1 MINMAETKAQKIKS
15 DKETIIDMEPV
26 KEVSNKNNYKNP
38 AFFISFI
45 TLVSTIT
52 ILSWI
57 ILYQIPKLSEAETN
71 RVNIIIKEIEKD
83 NKKDNKFVV
92 LTEEIKKIKS
102 QISEISN
109 NKNEVTSEEFKN
121 LSSLV
126 MSLKDELKLIKNKQ
140 IPQEIGNKNLDYQKN
155 INVNYKKNPD
165 SSVQNNFSSR
175 SVSLK
180 RKEAGL
186 ILETQIII
194 DKLLAREDL
203 ASTSNEQ
210 INLNELDFL
219 SRLKNYLAGFF
230 KLRQYSENSTPRA
243 IITKAEMELK
253 NGNLNKC
260 LKLLKTLP
268 DNWKRSINEFI
279 INTEIHL
286 NKEIKVTE

>member
-1 MINMAETKAQKIKS
+1 MAETKAQKIKS

-45 TLVSTIT
+45 TLVFTIT

-83 NKKDNKFVV
+83 NKKDNKFVI

-126 MSLKDELKLIKNKQ
+126 MSLKDELKLITSKK
-140 IPQEIGNKNLDYQKN
+140 IPQEIDNENLDYQN
-155 INVNYKKNPD
+155 NNVSHKKNLD
-165 SSVQNNFSSR
+165 LTVQNDFSSS

-194 DKLLAREDL
+194 DKLLTREDL
-203 ASTSNEQ
+203 SSTSNEQ

>member
-1 MINMAETKAQKIKS
+1 MAETKAQKIKS

-26 KEVSNKNNYKNP
+26 KEESNKSDYKNP
-38 AFFISFI
+38 AFLISFI
-45 TLVSTIT
+45 TLVLTIT

-57 ILYQIPKLSEAETN
+57 ILYHIPKLSEAETN

-83 NKKDNKFVV
+83 NKKNNKFVV

-102 QISEISN
+102 QILEISN
-109 NKNEVTSEEFKN
+109 NKNEVTSEDFKN

-126 MSLKDELKLIKNKQ
+126 MSLKDELKLITNKK
-140 IPQEIGNKNLDYQKN
+140 IPQEVDNKNLDHQKN
-155 INVNYKKNPD
+155 NTVNYNKNLD
-165 SSVQNNFSSR
+165 SSVQNNFSSS

-180 RKEAGL
+180 RKQASL

-210 INLNELDFL
+210 INVNELDLL

-230 KLRQYSENSTPRA
+230 KLRQYSNNSTPRA
-243 IITKAEMELK
+243 IITKAETELK
-253 NGNLNKC
+253 NGNLSQC

-268 DNWKRSINEFI
+268 DNWKRPINEFI
-279 INTEIHL
+279 IKTEIYL
-286 NKEIKVTE
+286 NRTIKVTE

>member
-1 MINMAETKAQKIKS
+1 MAETKAQKIKS

-26 KEVSNKNNYKNP
+26 KEESNKSDYKNP
-38 AFFISFI
+38 AFLISFI
-45 TLVSTIT
+45 TLVLTIT

-57 ILYQIPKLSEAETN
+57 ILYHIPKLSEAETN

-83 NKKDNKFVV
+83 NKKNNKFVV

-102 QISEISN
+102 QILEISN
-109 NKNEVTSEEFKN
+109 NKNEVTSEDFKN
-121 LSSLV
+121 LSSSV
-126 MSLKDELKLIKNKQ
+126 MSLKDELKLITNKK
-140 IPQEIGNKNLDYQKN
+140 IPQEVDNKNLDYQKN
-155 INVNYKKNPD
+155 NTVNYNKNLD
-165 SSVQNNFSSR
+165 SSVQNNFSSS

-180 RKEAGL
+180 RKQASL

-210 INLNELDFL
+210 INVNELDLL

-230 KLRQYSENSTPRA
+230 KLRQYSNNSTPRA
-243 IITKAEMELK
+243 IITKAETELK
-253 NGNLNKC
+253 NGNLDKC

-268 DNWKRSINEFI
+268 DNWKKPINEFI
-279 INTEIHL
+279 INTEIHI
-286 NKEIKVTE
+286 NKTIKEVE

>member
-1 MINMAETKAQKIKS
+1 MAETKAQKIKS

-26 KEVSNKNNYKNP
+26 KEVSNKNNFKNP
-38 AFFISFI
+38 VFFMSFI
-45 TLVSTIT
+45 TLVLTIT

-57 ILYQIPKLSEAETN
+57 ILYYIPKLSEAETN
-71 RVNIIIKEIEKD
+71 RVNIIIKKIEKD
-83 NKKDNKFVV
+83 NKKDNKSVV
-92 LTEEIKKIKS
+92 LIEEIKKIKN
-102 QISEISN
+102 QILEISN
-109 NKNEVTSEEFKN
+109 NKNEITFEEFKN

-126 MSLKDELKLIKNKQ
+126 LSLKDELKLIKNKQ
-140 IPQEIGNKNLDYQKN
+140 IPQETGNKNLDY
-155 INVNYKKNPD
+155 KKKPD
-165 SSVQNNFSSR
+165 LSVQNNFSSR

>member
-1 MINMAETKAQKIKS
+1 MAETKAQKIKS

-26 KEVSNKNNYKNP
+26 KEESNKSDYKNP
-38 AFFISFI
+38 AFLISFI
-45 TLVSTIT
+45 TLVLTIT

-57 ILYQIPKLSEAETN
+57 ILYQIPKLSEVETN
-71 RVNIIIKEIEKD
+71 RVNNIIREIEKD
-83 NKKDNKFVV
+83 NKKDNKFVI

-109 NKNEVTSEEFKN
+109 NKNEVTSEDFKN
-121 LSSLV
+121 LSSSV
-126 MSLKDELKLIKNKQ
+126 MSLKDELKLITNKK
-140 IPQEIGNKNLDYQKN
+140 IPQEVDNKNLDYQKN
-155 INVNYKKNPD
+155 NTVNYNKNLD
-165 SSVQNNFSSR
+165 SSVQNNFSSS

-180 RKEAGL
+180 RKQASL

-210 INLNELDFL
+210 INVNELDLL

-230 KLRQYSENSTPRA
+230 KLRQYSNNSTPRA
-243 IITKAEMELK
+243 IITKAETELK
-253 NGNLNKC
+253 NGNLSQC

-268 DNWKRSINEFI
+268 DNWKRPINEFI
-279 INTEIHL
+279 IKTEIYL
-286 NKEIKVTE
+286 NRTIKVTE

>member
-1 MINMAETKAQKIKS
+1 MAETKAQKIKS

-26 KEVSNKNNYKNP
+26 KEESNKSDYKNP
-38 AFFISFI
+38 AFLISFI
-45 TLVSTIT
+45 TLVLTIT

-57 ILYQIPKLSEAETN
+57 ILYHIPKLSEAETN

-83 NKKDNKFVV
+83 NKKNNKFVV

-102 QISEISN
+102 QILEISN
-109 NKNEVTSEEFKN
+109 NKNEVTSEDFKN

-126 MSLKDELKLIKNKQ
+126 MSLKDELKLITNKK
-140 IPQEIGNKNLDYQKN
+140 IPQEVDNENLDYQKN
-155 INVNYKKNPD
+155 NTVNYNKNHD
-165 SSVQNNFSSR
+165 SSVQNNFSSS

-180 RKEAGL
+180 RKQASL

-210 INLNELDFL
+210 INVNELDLL
-219 SRLKNYLAGFF
+219 SRFKNYLAGFF
-230 KLRQYSENSTPRA
+230 KLRQYSNNSTPRA
-243 IITKAEMELK
+243 IITKAETELK
-253 NGNLNKC
+253 NGNLSQC

-268 DNWKRSINEFI
+268 DNWKRPINEFI
-279 INTEIHL
+279 IKTEIYL
-286 NKEIKVTE
+286 NRTIKVTE

>member
-1 MINMAETKAQKIKS
+1 MAETKAQKIKS

-45 TLVSTIT
+45 TLVLTIT

-102 QISEISN
+102 QILEISN

-126 MSLKDELKLIKNKQ
+126 MSLKDELKLITNKK
-140 IPQEIGNKNLDYQKN
+140 IPQENDNENLDYQN
-155 INVNYKKNPD
+155 NNVSHKKNLD
-165 SSVQNNFSSR
+165 LTVQNDFSSS

-194 DKLLAREDL
+194 DKLLKREDL
-203 ASTSNEQ
+203 SSTSNEQ
-210 INLNELDFL
+210 ININELDFL

-230 KLRQYSENSTPRA
+230 KLRQYSNNSTPRA
-243 IITKAEMELK
+243 IITKAETELK
-253 NGNLNKC
+253 NGNLDKC

-268 DNWKRSINEFI
+268 DNWKKSINEFI
-279 INTEIHL
+279 INTEIHI
-286 NKEIKVTE
+286 NKTIKAVE

>member
-1 MINMAETKAQKIKS
+1 MAETKAQKIKS
-15 DKETIIDMEPV
+15 DKDTIIDMEPV
-26 KEVSNKNNYKNP
+26 KEVSNKNYYKNP

-45 TLVSTIT
+45 TLVLTIT

-102 QISEISN
+102 QILEISN
-109 NKNEVTSEEFKN
+109 NKNVVTFEEFKN

-126 MSLKDELKLIKNKQ
+126 ISLKDELKLIAQKK
-140 IPQEIGNKNLDYQKN
+140 IPQVIDNKNLDYLKN
-155 INVNYKKNPD
+155 SNVNYNKNID
-165 SSVQNNFSSR
+165 ASVQNNLSSS

-194 DKLLAREDL
+194 DKLLKREDL
-203 ASTSNEQ
+203 SSTSNEQ
-210 INLNELDFL
+210 ININELDFL

-230 KLRQYSENSTPRA
+230 KLRQYSNNSTPRA
-243 IITKAEMELK
+243 IITKAETELK
-253 NGNLNKC
+253 NGNLDKC

-268 DNWKRSINEFI
+268 DNWKKPINEFI
-279 INTEIHL
+279 INTEIHI
-286 NKEIKVTE
+286 NKTIKAVE

>member
-1 MINMAETKAQKIKS
+1 M
-15 DKETIIDMEPV
+15 
-26 KEVSNKNNYKNP
+26 
-38 AFFISFI
+38 
-45 TLVSTIT
+45 
-52 ILSWI
+52 
-57 ILYQIPKLSEAETN
+57 
-71 RVNIIIKEIEKD
+71 
-83 NKKDNKFVV
+83 
-92 LTEEIKKIKS
+92 
-102 QISEISN
+102 
-109 NKNEVTSEEFKN
+109 TSEEFKN

-140 IPQEIGNKNLDYQKN
+140 IPQEIGNKNLDY
-155 INVNYKKNPD
+155 KKNPV
-165 SSVQNNFSSR
+165 SSIQNNFSSR

>member
-1 MINMAETKAQKIKS
+1 MAETKAQKIKS

-45 TLVSTIT
+45 TLVLTIT

-57 ILYQIPKLSEAETN
+57 ILYHIPKLSEAETN

-83 NKKDNKFVV
+83 NKKNNKFVV

-102 QISEISN
+102 QILEISN
-109 NKNEVTSEEFKN
+109 NKNEVTSEDFKN
-121 LSSLV
+121 LSSSV
-126 MSLKDELKLIKNKQ
+126 MSLKDELKLITNKK
-140 IPQEIGNKNLDYQKN
+140 IPQEVDNKNLDYQKN
-155 INVNYKKNPD
+155 NTVNYNKNLD
-165 SSVQNNFSSR
+165 SSVQNNFSSS

-180 RKEAGL
+180 RKQASL

-210 INLNELDFL
+210 INVNELDLL

-230 KLRQYSENSTPRA
+230 KLRQYSNNSTPRA
-243 IITKAEMELK
+243 IITKAETELK
-253 NGNLNKC
+253 NGNLSQC

-268 DNWKRSINEFI
+268 DNWKRPINEFI
-279 INTEIHL
+279 IKTEIYL
-286 NKEIKVTE
+286 NRTIKVTE

>member
-1 MINMAETKAQKIKS
+1 MAETKAQKIKS

-26 KEVSNKNNYKNP
+26 KEESNKSDYKNP
-38 AFFISFI
+38 AFLISFI
-45 TLVSTIT
+45 TLVLTIT

-57 ILYQIPKLSEAETN
+57 ILYHIPKLSEAETN

-83 NKKDNKFVV
+83 NKKNNKFVV

-102 QISEISN
+102 QILEISN
-109 NKNEVTSEEFKN
+109 NKNEVTSEDFKN
-121 LSSLV
+121 LSSSV
-126 MSLKDELKLIKNKQ
+126 MSLKDELKLITNKK
-140 IPQEIGNKNLDYQKN
+140 IPQEVDNKNLDYQKN
-155 INVNYKKNPD
+155 NTVNYNKNLDP
-165 SSVQNNFSSR
+165 SVQNNFSSS

-180 RKEAGL
+180 RKQASL

-210 INLNELDFL
+210 INVNELDLL

-230 KLRQYSENSTPRA
+230 KLRQYSNNSTPRA
-243 IITKAEMELK
+243 IITKAETELK
-253 NGNLNKC
+253 NGNLSQC

-268 DNWKRSINEFI
+268 DNWKRPINEFI
-279 INTEIHL
+279 IKTEIYL
-286 NKEIKVTE
+286 NRTIKVTE

>member
-1 MINMAETKAQKIKS
+1 MAQTKAQKIKS

-45 TLVSTIT
+45 TLVFTIT

-83 NKKDNKFVV
+83 NKKDNKFVI

-140 IPQEIGNKNLDYQKN
+140 IPQEIGNKNLDY
-155 INVNYKKNPD
+155 KKNPV
-165 SSVQNNFSSR
+165 SSIQNNFSSR

>member
-1 MINMAETKAQKIKS
+1 MAETKAQKIKS

-45 TLVSTIT
+45 TLVFTIT

-83 NKKDNKFVV
+83 NKKDNKFVI

-126 MSLKDELKLIKNKQ
+126 MFLKDELKLIKNKQ
-140 IPQEIGNKNLDYQKN
+140 IPQEIGNKNLDY
-155 INVNYKKNPD
+155 KKNPV
-165 SSVQNNFSSR
+165 SSIQNNFSSR

>member
-45 TLVSTIT
+45 TLVFTIT

-83 NKKDNKFVV
+83 NKKDNKFVL

-140 IPQEIGNKNLDYQKN
+140 IPQEIGNKNLDY
-155 INVNYKKNPD
+155 KKNPV
-165 SSVQNNFSSR
+165 SSIQNNFSSR

-279 INTEIHL
+279 INTEIYL
-286 NKEIKVTE
+286 NKEIKAVE

>member
-1 MINMAETKAQKIKS
+1 MAETKAQKIKS

-45 TLVSTIT
+45 TLVLTIT

-83 NKKDNKFVV
+83 NKKDNKFVF

-102 QISEISN
+102 QILEISN

-126 MSLKDELKLIKNKQ
+126 MSLKDELKLITNKK
-140 IPQEIGNKNLDYQKN
+140 IPQENDNENLDYQN
-155 INVNYKKNPD
+155 NNVSHKKNLD
-165 SSVQNNFSSR
+165 LTVQNDFSSS

-194 DKLLAREDL
+194 DKLLKREDL
-203 ASTSNEQ
+203 SSTSNEQ
-210 INLNELDFL
+210 ININELDFL

-230 KLRQYSENSTPRA
+230 KLRQYSNNSTPRA
-243 IITKAEMELK
+243 IITKAETELK
-253 NGNLNKC
+253 NGNLDKC

-268 DNWKRSINEFI
+268 DNWKKSINEFI
-279 INTEIHL
+279 INTEIHI
-286 NKEIKVTE
+286 NKTITAVE

>member
-1 MINMAETKAQKIKS
+1 MAETKAQKIKS

-26 KEVSNKNNYKNP
+26 KEVSNKNNFKNP
-38 AFFISFI
+38 AIFISLI
-45 TLVSTIT
+45 TLVLTIT

-57 ILYQIPKLSEAETN
+57 ILYYIPKLSEAETN
-71 RVNIIIKEIEKD
+71 RVNIIIKKIEKD
-83 NKKDNKFVV
+83 NKKDNKPVV
-92 LTEEIKKIKS
+92 LTEEIKKIKN
-102 QISEISN
+102 QILEISN
-109 NKNEVTSEEFKN
+109 NKNEITFEEFKN

-126 MSLKDELKLIKNKQ
+126 LSLKDELKLIKNKQ

-279 INTEIHL
+279 INTEIYL
-286 NKEIKVTE
+286 NKEIKAVE

>member
-1 MINMAETKAQKIKS
+1 MAETKAQKIKS

-26 KEVSNKNNYKNP
+26 KEVSNKNNFKNP
-38 AFFISFI
+38 AFFMSFI
-45 TLVSTIT
+45 TLVLTIT

-57 ILYQIPKLSEAETN
+57 ILYYIPKLSEAETN
-71 RVNIIIKEIEKD
+71 RVNIIIKKIEKD
-83 NKKDNKFVV
+83 NKKDDKSVV
-92 LTEEIKKIKS
+92 LTEEIKKIKN
-102 QISEISN
+102 QILEISN
-109 NKNEVTSEEFKN
+109 NKNEITFEEFKN

-126 MSLKDELKLIKNKQ
+126 LSLKDELKLIKNKQ
-140 IPQEIGNKNLDYQKN
+140 IPQETGNKNLDY
-155 INVNYKKNPD
+155 KKKPD
-165 SSVQNNFSSR
+165 LSVQNNFSSR

-203 ASTSNEQ
+203 ASTSNKQ

>member
-1 MINMAETKAQKIKS
+1 MAETKAQKIKS

-26 KEVSNKNNYKNP
+26 KEVSNKNNFKNP

-45 TLVSTIT
+45 TLVFTIT

-83 NKKDNKFVV
+83 NKKDNKFVI

-109 NKNEVTSEEFKN
+109 NKNEVTSEQFKN

-140 IPQEIGNKNLDYQKN
+140 IPQEIGNKNLDY
-155 INVNYKKNPD
+155 KKNPV
-165 SSVQNNFSSR
+165 SSIQNNFSSR

-279 INTEIHL
+279 INTEIYL
-286 NKEIKVTE
+286 NKEIKAVE

>member
-1 MINMAETKAQKIKS
+1 MAETKAQKIKS

-26 KEVSNKNNYKNP
+26 KEVSNKNNFKNP

-45 TLVSTIT
+45 TLVFTIT

-83 NKKDNKFVV
+83 NKKDNKFVI

-109 NKNEVTSEEFKN
+109 NKNEVTSEQFKN

-140 IPQEIGNKNLDYQKN
+140 IPQEIGNKNLDY
-155 INVNYKKNPD
+155 KKNPV
-165 SSVQNNFSSR
+165 SSIQNNFSSR

>member
-1 MINMAETKAQKIKS
+1 MAQTNAQKIKS

-38 AFFISFI
+38 AFLISFI
-45 TLVSTIT
+45 TLVFTIT

-83 NKKDNKFVV
+83 NKKDNKFVI

-109 NKNEVTSEEFKN
+109 NKNEVTSEQFKN

-140 IPQEIGNKNLDYQKN
+140 IPQEIGNKNLDY
-155 INVNYKKNPD
+155 KKNPV
-165 SSVQNNFSSR
+165 SSIQNNFSSR

-279 INTEIHL
+279 INAEIYL
-286 NKEIKVTE
+286 NKEIKAVE

>member
-1 MINMAETKAQKIKS
+1 MAETKAQKIKS

-26 KEVSNKNNYKNP
+26 KEVSNKNNFKNP
-38 AFFISFI
+38 AIFISFI
-45 TLVSTIT
+45 TLVLTIT

-71 RVNIIIKEIEKD
+71 RVDIIIKEIEKD

-92 LTEEIKKIKS
+92 FTEEIKKIKS
-102 QISEISN
+102 QILEISN

-126 MSLKDELKLIKNKQ
+126 MSLKDELKLITNKK
-140 IPQEIGNKNLDYQKN
+140 IPQEIDNENLDYQN
-155 INVNYKKNPD
+155 NNVSHKKNLD
-165 SSVQNNFSSR
+165 LTVQNDFSSS

-194 DKLLAREDL
+194 DKLLKREDL
-203 ASTSNEQ
+203 SSTSNEQ
-210 INLNELDFL
+210 ININELDFL

-253 NGNLNKC
+253 NGNLDKC

-279 INTEIHL
+279 INTEIYL
-286 NKEIKVTE
+286 NKEIKAVE

>member
-1 MINMAETKAQKIKS
+1 MAETKAQKIKS

-45 TLVSTIT
+45 TLVFTIT

-102 QISEISN
+102 QILEISN
-109 NKNEVTSEEFKN
+109 NKNEVTSEDFKN
-121 LSSLV
+121 LSSSV
-126 MSLKDELKLIKNKQ
+126 MSLKDELKLITNKK
-140 IPQEIGNKNLDYQKN
+140 IPQEVDNKNLDYQKN
-155 INVNYKKNPD
+155 NTVNYNKNLD
-165 SSVQNNFSSR
+165 SSVQNNFSSS

-180 RKEAGL
+180 RKQASL

-210 INLNELDFL
+210 INVNELDLL

-230 KLRQYSENSTPRA
+230 KLRQYSNNSTPRA
-243 IITKAEMELK
+243 IITKAETELK
-253 NGNLNKC
+253 NGNLSQC

-268 DNWKRSINEFI
+268 DNWKRPINEFI
-279 INTEIHL
+279 IKTEIYL
-286 NKEIKVTE
+286 NRTIKVTE

>member
-1 MINMAETKAQKIKS
+1 MAETKAQKIKS

-26 KEVSNKNNYKNP
+26 KEVSNENNYKNP

-45 TLVSTIT
+45 TLVLTIT

-126 MSLKDELKLIKNKQ
+126 MSLKDELKLIAN
-140 IPQEIGNKNLDYQKN
+140 
-155 INVNYKKNPD
+155 KKN
-165 SSVQNNFSSR
+165 SSR
-175 SVSLK
+175 N
-180 RKEAGL
+180 R
-186 ILETQIII
+186 
-194 DKLLAREDL
+194 
-203 ASTSNEQ
+203 
-210 INLNELDFL
+210 
-219 SRLKNYLAGFF
+219 
-230 KLRQYSENSTPRA
+230 
-243 IITKAEMELK
+243 
-253 NGNLNKC
+253 
-260 LKLLKTLP
+260 
-268 DNWKRSINEFI
+268 
-279 INTEIHL
+279 
-286 NKEIKVTE
+286 

>member
-1 MINMAETKAQKIKS
+1 MAETKAQKIKS

-26 KEVSNKNNYKNP
+26 KEVSNKNNFKNP
-38 AFFISFI
+38 AFFMSFI
-45 TLVSTIT
+45 TLVLTIT

-57 ILYQIPKLSEAETN
+57 ILYHIPKLSEAETN

-83 NKKDNKFVV
+83 NKKNNKFVV

-102 QISEISN
+102 QILEISN
-109 NKNEVTSEEFKN
+109 NKNEVTSEDFKN
-121 LSSLV
+121 LSSSV
-126 MSLKDELKLIKNKQ
+126 MSLKDELKLITNKK
-140 IPQEIGNKNLDYQKN
+140 IPQEVDNKNLDYQKN
-155 INVNYKKNPD
+155 NTVNYNKNLD
-165 SSVQNNFSSR
+165 SSVQNNFSSS

-180 RKEAGL
+180 RKQASL

-210 INLNELDFL
+210 INVNELDLL

-230 KLRQYSENSTPRA
+230 KLRQYSNNSTPRA
-243 IITKAEMELK
+243 IITKAETELK
-253 NGNLNKC
+253 NGNLSQC

-268 DNWKRSINEFI
+268 DNWKRPINEFI
-279 INTEIHL
+279 IKTEIYL
-286 NKEIKVTE
+286 NRTIKVTE

>member
-1 MINMAETKAQKIKS
+1 MAETKAQKIKS

-45 TLVSTIT
+45 TLVLTIT

-57 ILYQIPKLSEAETN
+57 ILYHIPKLSEAETN

-83 NKKDNKFVV
+83 NKKNNKFVV

-140 IPQEIGNKNLDYQKN
+140 IPQEIGNKNLDY
-155 INVNYKKNPD
+155 KKNPV
-165 SSVQNNFSSR
+165 SSIQNNFSSR

>member
-1 MINMAETKAQKIKS
+1 MAETKAQKIKS

-45 TLVSTIT
+45 TLVFTIT

-109 NKNEVTSEEFKN
+109 NKNQVTSEEFKN

-126 MSLKDELKLIKNKQ
+126 ISLKDELKLIANKK
-140 IPQEIGNKNLDYQKN
+140 IPQEIDNENLDYQN
-155 INVNYKKNPD
+155 NNVSHKKNLD
-165 SSVQNNFSSR
+165 LTVQNDFSSS

-194 DKLLAREDL
+194 DKLLKREDL
-203 ASTSNEQ
+203 SSTSNEQ
-210 INLNELDFL
+210 ININELDFL

-230 KLRQYSENSTPRA
+230 KLRQYSNNSTPRA
-243 IITKAEMELK
+243 IITKAETELK
-253 NGNLNKC
+253 NGNLDKC

-268 DNWKRSINEFI
+268 DNWKKSINEFI
-279 INTEIHL
+279 INTEIHI
-286 NKEIKVTE
+286 NKTITAVE

>member
-1 MINMAETKAQKIKS
+1 MAQTKAQKIKS

-45 TLVSTIT
+45 TLVFTIT

-71 RVNIIIKEIEKD
+71 RVNSIIKEIEKD
-83 NKKDNKFVV
+83 NKKDNKFVI

-109 NKNEVTSEEFKN
+109 NKNEVTYEQFKN

-140 IPQEIGNKNLDYQKN
+140 IPQEIGNKNLDY
-155 INVNYKKNPD
+155 KKNPV
-165 SSVQNNFSSR
+165 SSIQNNFSSR

>member
-1 MINMAETKAQKIKS
+1 MAETKAQKIKS

-45 TLVSTIT
+45 TLVLTIT

-83 NKKDNKFVV
+83 NKKDNKFVI

-140 IPQEIGNKNLDYQKN
+140 IPQEIGNKNLDY
-155 INVNYKKNPD
+155 KKNPV
-165 SSVQNNFSSR
+165 SSIQNNFSSR

>member
-1 MINMAETKAQKIKS
+1 MAQTKAQKIKS

-45 TLVSTIT
+45 TLVFTIT

-71 RVNIIIKEIEKD
+71 RVNSIIKEIEKD
-83 NKKDNKFVV
+83 NKKDNKFVI

-109 NKNEVTSEEFKN
+109 NKNEVTSEQFKN

-140 IPQEIGNKNLDYQKN
+140 IPQEIGNKNLDY
-155 INVNYKKNPD
+155 KKNPV
-165 SSVQNNFSSR
+165 SSIQNNFSSR

>member
-1 MINMAETKAQKIKS
+1 MVVTKSQKIKS

-26 KEVSNKNNYKNP
+26 KEVSNKNNFKNP
-38 AFFISFI
+38 AFFISFT
-45 TLVSTIT
+45 TLVLTIT

-71 RVNIIIKEIEKD
+71 RVNNIVREIEKD
-83 NKKDNKFVV
+83 NKKDKKFIV
-92 LTEEIKKIKS
+92 LAEEIKKIKS

-126 MSLKDELKLIKNKQ
+126 MSLKDELKLITNKQ
-140 IPQEIGNKNLDYQKN
+140 IPQEIDNENLDYQN
-155 INVNYKKNPD
+155 NNVSHKKDLDLTVQND
-165 SSVQNNFSSR
+165 FSSSSVSF
-175 SVSLK
+175 K

-194 DKLLAREDL
+194 DKLLAKEDL

-210 INLNELDFL
+210 INVNELDFL

-230 KLRQYSENSTPRA
+230 KLRQYSNNSTPRA

-253 NGNLNKC
+253 NGNLKKC

-286 NKEIKVTE
+286 NKEIKATE

>member
-1 MINMAETKAQKIKS
+1 MAETKAQKIKS

-26 KEVSNKNNYKNP
+26 KDVSNKNNYKNP

-45 TLVSTIT
+45 TLVLTIT

-140 IPQEIGNKNLDYQKN
+140 IPQEIGNKNLDY
-155 INVNYKKNPD
+155 KKNPV
-165 SSVQNNFSSR
+165 SSIQNNFSSR

-219 SRLKNYLAGFF
+219 SRLKNYLAGFL

>member
-1 MINMAETKAQKIKS
+1 MAETKAQKIKS

-45 TLVSTIT
+45 TLVLTIT

-109 NKNEVTSEEFKN
+109 NKNQVTSEEFKN

-126 MSLKDELKLIKNKQ
+126 MSLKDELKLIANKK
-140 IPQEIGNKNLDYQKN
+140 IPQEIDNENLDYQN
-155 INVNYKKNPD
+155 NNVSHKKNLD
-165 SSVQNNFSSR
+165 LTVQNDFSSS

-194 DKLLAREDL
+194 DKLLTREDL

-210 INLNELDFL
+210 ININELDFL
-219 SRLKNYLAGFF
+219 SKLKNYLAGFF
-230 KLRQYSENSTPRA
+230 KLRQYSNNSTPRA
-243 IITKAEMELK
+243 IITKAETELK
-253 NGNLNKC
+253 NGNLSQC

-268 DNWKRSINEFI
+268 DNWKRPINEFI
-279 INTEIHL
+279 IKTEIYL
-286 NKEIKVTE
+286 NRTIKVTE